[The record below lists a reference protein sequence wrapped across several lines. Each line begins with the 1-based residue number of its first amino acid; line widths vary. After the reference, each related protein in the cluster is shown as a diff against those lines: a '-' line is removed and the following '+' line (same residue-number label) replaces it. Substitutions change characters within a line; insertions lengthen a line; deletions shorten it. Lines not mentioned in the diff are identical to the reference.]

1 LIQQWVELHY
11 VPIVLG
17 EVTLYDLTTA
27 PST

>member
-1 LIQQWVELHY
+1 VEMHFPP
-11 VPIVLG
+11 VVLG

>member
-1 LIQQWVELHY
+1 VEMHFAP
-11 VPIVLG
+11 VVLG